1 MISPPLSDVLRKQCR
16 ERLLSSLAELTS
28 QASLVKSDDEKT
40 QKVAG
45 AAADGS
51 FWVSKVVVTIE
62 QLEKDSK
69 HVEPL
74 FEFDDAEK
82 AIHEKAREV
91 VTGLRKVSPFFLL

>member
-16 ERLLSSLAELTS
+16 ERLLSSLAELTA

-51 FWVSKVVVTIE
+51 FWVSKVVGTIE
-62 QLEKDSK
+62 QLGQDSK

-74 FEFDDAEK
+74 FEFDDTEK
-82 AIHEKAREV
+82 AIHEKAQEV
-91 VTGLRKVSPFFLL
+91 VTGLRKVSPFF